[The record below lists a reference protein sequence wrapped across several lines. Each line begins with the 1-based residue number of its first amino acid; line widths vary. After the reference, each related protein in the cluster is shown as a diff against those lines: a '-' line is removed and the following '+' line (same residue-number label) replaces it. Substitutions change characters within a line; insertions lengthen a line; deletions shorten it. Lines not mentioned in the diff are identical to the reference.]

1 MESTTAAAV
10 GRKPDG
16 SVAARTVYANMKRA
30 HETLQGSLHLLS
42 LQQKRQLR
50 LMNHD
55 AAQLQREMCRLQ
67 VVRTER
73 RHRPPEVTS
82 HARAADRGAL
92 DDFPPKCARVY
103 DSLPRC
109 RNAGDAKHASL
120 VSDRKYVVTKKT
132 LVHDMAVTPFPP
144 IALSGGFGE
153 NRYRSCSKGGAPV
166 LSRRSV
172 RLSTELQ
179 RVSVKHRSNLV
190 TGRRRS
196 VIPGGCHDANVT
208 SSRDAVSLSASM
220 EELKYCRY
228 LRVKNPFDETEEC
241 GL

>member
-1 MESTTAAAV
+1 MESTAAAAV

-67 VVRTER
+67 VVRD
-73 RHRPPEVTS
+73 RPREVTS
-82 HARAADRGAL
+82 RARAADRGAPE
-92 DDFPPKCARVY
+92 DFPPKCARVY

-109 RNAGDAKHASL
+109 RNAGDAKHTSL

-132 LVHDMAVTPFPP
+132 LIHDMAVTPFPP
-144 IALSGGFGE
+144 IAHSGGFGE
-153 NRYRSCSKGGAPV
+153 TRYRSCSKGGAPV

-190 TGRRRS
+190 AGRRRS
-196 VIPGGCHDANVT
+196 VILGGCHDGNVT

-228 LRVKNPFDETEEC
+228 LRVKNPFDETEEF

>member
-1 MESTTAAAV
+1 MESTAAAAV

-30 HETLQGSLHLLS
+30 NETLQGSLHLLS

-50 LMNHD
+50 MMNHD

-67 VVRTER
+67 VVCSER
-73 RHRPPEVTS
+73 RHRPREVTS
-82 HARAADRGAL
+82 RARAADGGAL
-92 DDFPPKCARVY
+92 EDFPKCARVY

-109 RNAGDAKHASL
+109 KNAGDAKHASL
-120 VSDRKYVVTKKT
+120 VSDRKFVVTKKT
-132 LVHDMAVTPFPP
+132 LVHDMTVTPFPP
-144 IALSGGFGE
+144 IAHSGGFGE
-153 NRYRSCSKGGAPV
+153 TRHRSCSKGGAPV

-179 RVSVKHRSNLV
+179 RISVKHRSNVV

-196 VIPGGCHDANVT
+196 VILGGCHDGSVT
-208 SSRDAVSLSASM
+208 SSRDAASLSASM

-228 LRVKNPFDETEEC
+228 LRVKNPFDETEEF